1 MDIIE
6 ILATAVDPGRSDR
19 KRIEKN
25 TKILARNRKKD
36 IDTLTLVLLSIIKGL
51 IDKEVI
57 THEEI
62 MNILEDLDVSD
73 GKEDGRLNI
82 GRLRNKF
89 NLKGI
94 HPKKFLNE

>member
-6 ILATAVDPGRSDR
+6 ILTSAVDPGRSDR

-25 TKILARNRKKD
+25 TKILARNRKRD

-62 MNILEDLDVSD
+62 INIIQDLDFSD
-73 GKEDGRLNI
+73 GKEDGRLSV
-82 GRLRNKF
+82 GKLRKKF
-89 NLKGI
+89 KLKGR
-94 HPKKFLNE
+94 HPYNFLDE